1 MPLALV
7 ALALLAQKTPA
18 DLQNLRKYRY
28 GLSAAR
34 IEAMGEDAYNAFYR
48 KRTPDADVGFMRG
61 VSQGVYT
68 DAYRENT
75 ERLYRRSLSFAERVR
90 LTGLDMQM
98 RFLGVLFARDE
109 WTFSGGNGFD
119 PESDELT
126 YAQAER
132 RLYTFRSALP
142 DPARTKARLSAY
154 RTAIRARARK
164 EKLYGARD
172 QAEGRTRIE
181 ANLAKIDRTLKKAE
195 GLCRTPAERA
205 VLLDFVANAAS
216 TS

>member
-7 ALALLAQKTPA
+7 VATILAQKTPA
-18 DLQNLRKYRY
+18 ETLALRKYRY

-34 IEAMGEDAYNAFYR
+34 IEAMGEDAYDAFYR

-75 ERLYRRSLSFAERVR
+75 ERLYRRSLLPAERYR
-90 LTGLDMQM
+90 LLSLDKQM
-98 RFLGVLFARDE
+98 RFLGVLFARNE

-119 PESDELT
+119 PESDDLT

-132 RLYTFRSALP
+132 RLYTFRSVVP
-142 DPARTKARLSAY
+142 DPARTKARLAAY

-164 EKLYGARD
+164 DKLYGAQD
-172 QAEGRTRIE
+172 QTEGRTRIE
-181 ANLAKIDRTLKKAE
+181 ANLAKIDRALKKAA

-205 VLLDFVANAAS
+205 VLLDFVANEAS